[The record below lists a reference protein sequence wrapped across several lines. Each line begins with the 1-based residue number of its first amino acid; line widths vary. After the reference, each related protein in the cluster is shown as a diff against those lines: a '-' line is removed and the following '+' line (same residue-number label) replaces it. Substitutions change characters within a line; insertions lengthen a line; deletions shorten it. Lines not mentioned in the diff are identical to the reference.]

1 MILDRD
7 KTASFDVDA
16 QKGFTPLCPSELPV
30 PGGDTIAPALNSQAG
45 LASVRLGSKD
55 WHPSSAIWLA
65 GRDKPQFSP
74 VEGKNVDIRWN
85 AHCIG
90 GTRGSELLDGLP
102 HPSEYDFFVWKGMEP
117 DMHPYGACFHDLEGR
132 ISTGAV
138 EFLKIKKIENVLVG
152 GLATDYCVKT
162 TALQLKN
169 AGFNVIVNLDA
180 CRGIAP
186 DTIDSAIKEMK
197 GAGITVVED
206 LSGINSR

>member
-1 MILDRD
+1 MNIDIK
-7 KTASFDVDA
+7 KTASFDVDS
-16 QKGFTPLCPSELPV
+16 QKGFTTLCPAELPV
-30 PGGDTIAPALNSQAG
+30 PGGEMIAPALNKQAD
-45 LASVRLGSKD
+45 LASVRVGSKD
-55 WHPSSAIWLA
+55 WHPSTAIWLA

-90 GTRGSELLDGLP
+90 GTRGAELLDELP

-117 DMHPYGACFHDLEGR
+117 DMHPYGACYHDLSDTM
-132 ISTGAV
+132 STGV
-138 EFLKIKKIENVLVG
+138 IEFLKMRGIENVIVG

-162 TALQLKN
+162 TALQLKK
-169 AGFNVIVNLDA
+169 AGFNVIVNIDA

-197 GAGITVVED
+197 GARITVVED
-206 LSGINSR
+206 LSGIISR